1 MILGKT
7 VAIILVAWRIA
18 IKTLARNSPYKYVR
32 RQIFCLMKKRI
43 LNAQRIRIAHTSRRT
58 EDARCKSKECEIK
71 VQKKNKDAE
80 RESTRKAKRERE
92 RTVCKRYGKS
102 SKQQQRRQQ
111 LKPGKA

>member
-7 VAIILVAWRIA
+7 AAIILVALRIA
-18 IKTLARNSPYKYVR
+18 IKTLARNSPHKYVR

-71 VQKKNKDAE
+71 VQKKKQRCGK
-80 RESTRKAKRERE
+80 REHKKGKERERE
-92 RTVCKRYGKS
+92 NSV
-102 SKQQQRRQQ
+102 
-111 LKPGKA
+111 